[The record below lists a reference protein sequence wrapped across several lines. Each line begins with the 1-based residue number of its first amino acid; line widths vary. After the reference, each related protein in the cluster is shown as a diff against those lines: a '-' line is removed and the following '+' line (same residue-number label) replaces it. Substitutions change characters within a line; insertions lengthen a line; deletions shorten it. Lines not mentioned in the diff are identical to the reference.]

1 MFVSRALR
9 RRFFRRC
16 EKKRVLDKAGM
27 AGHEPSWVADVAWI
41 RRGPEIHLGVGRPC
55 HNMRSMLDGVNRGA
69 HIDALLGFPE
79 HALQGWR
86 YAIYRK
92 TVI

>member
-1 MFVSRALR
+1 
-9 RRFFRRC
+9 
-16 EKKRVLDKAGM
+16 
-27 AGHEPSWVADVAWI
+27 
-41 RRGPEIHLGVGRPC
+41 
-55 HNMRSMLDGVNRGA
+55 MLDGVNRGA
-69 HIDALLGFPE
+69 HIVALLGFPE